1 MTAAS
6 SAASSPSTSP
16 SARAAAEV
24 LVLGPAYCDLLFA
37 GLEAIPELGTER
49 FASGFLTTAGGSAI
63 TAVALRRL
71 GRRVALVA
79 DIGDDPHGR
88 VIQDVLHREG
98 VDARWMRVHA
108 DAPTPVTAVLST
120 PADRAFVTH
129 LPTPSEPPD
138 LDEVLAASGA
148 RHLHVGGFPAALA
161 LPDLMTTARRND
173 VTVSFDPGWDERSL
187 RDPRVLGLA
196 ASCDVLMPSRSE
208 AARLADLD
216 DGADAQ
222 RALSELAATRTN
234 GTTIVK
240 DGPRGAV
247 ASDPLG
253 TARVTSPTVV
263 AVDPT
268 GAGDVF
274 DAGFLDAWL
283 SGAPLESCLR
293 SGAICGAR
301 AVTAHGGAS
310 AAPYR
315 DEIDRLLAET
325 SDDAENAA
333 ARESG

>member
-1 MTAAS
+1 VN
-6 SAASSPSTSP
+6 AASSPSTSASTP
-16 SARAAAEV
+16 ASAEV
-24 LVLGPAYCDLLFA
+24 LVLGPAYCDLLFT
-37 GLEAIPELGTER
+37 GLEAIPALGTER

-71 GRRVALVA
+71 GRRIALVA
-79 DIGDDPHGR
+79 DVGDDPHGG
-88 VIQDVLHREG
+88 VIQDVLRREG
-98 VDARWMRVHA
+98 VDARWLRVRD

-129 LPTPSEPPD
+129 LPTPAEPPN
-138 LDEVLAASGA
+138 LDDILAASGA
-148 RHLHVGGFPAALA
+148 RHLHAGGFPAALA
-161 LPDLMTTARRND
+161 LPDLMTTARRHD
-173 VTVSFDPGWDERSL
+173 VTVSFDPGWDERAL

-196 ASCDVLMPSRSE
+196 SACDVLMPSRSE

-222 RALSELAATRTN
+222 RALSHLAAGRPY

-247 ASDPLG
+247 ASDPRG
-253 TARVTSPTVV
+253 TARVTSPTVA

-283 SGAPLESCLR
+283 SGAPLDACLR

-310 AAPYR
+310 AAPSR
-315 DEIDRLLAET
+315 DEIDRLHAQDGE
-325 SDDAENAA
+325 DAT
-333 ARESG
+333 ARESR